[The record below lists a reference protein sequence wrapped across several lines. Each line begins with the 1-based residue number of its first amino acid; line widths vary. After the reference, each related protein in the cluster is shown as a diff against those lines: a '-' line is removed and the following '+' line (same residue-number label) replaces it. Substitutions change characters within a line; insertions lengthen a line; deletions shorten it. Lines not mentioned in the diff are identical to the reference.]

1 MWDLPILITLLRLTR
16 PRPQV
21 LNTFV
26 RAERT
31 SNNIFGFLG
40 PMGFDTEG
48 VDRHPWKP
56 VVTCFPSFFLKKKT
70 TGLLASECE
79 RSLVRVADLA

>member
-1 MWDLPILITLLRLTR
+1 
-16 PRPQV
+16 
-21 LNTFV
+21 
-26 RAERT
+26 
-31 SNNIFGFLG
+31 
-40 PMGFDTEG
+40 MGFDTEG